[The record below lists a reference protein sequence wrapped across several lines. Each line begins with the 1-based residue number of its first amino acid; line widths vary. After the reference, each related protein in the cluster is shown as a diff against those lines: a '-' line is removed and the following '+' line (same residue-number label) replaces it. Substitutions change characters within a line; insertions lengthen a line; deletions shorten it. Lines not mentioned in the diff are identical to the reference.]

1 MQDNQKPSNSTP
13 RKQFYLFQF
22 IFLTF
27 AHTILDSYATLFPH
41 IQPRIVNR
49 FASVGKTNS
58 LAGIFIASYSIFSS
72 LGQIVFG
79 WLSDRIRTIHF
90 LTFGVAFTAIGL
102 SLVIYAPSELYV
114 FLLLAIGGIGIAA
127 FHPQAT
133 TYAGALAAETRG
145 MGISIFLTGGNIG
158 RALGPLAL
166 LFVPYSLGF
175 DFKVR
180 NVIPIMAFE
189 MGIGILVAIF
199 VPIVLKFEHELD
211 LTASS
216 RVLSHEGESVRESF
230 WVVAGPHFLP
240 LTILFV
246 IASLRTVTGVGLE
259 NFLSI
264 YLDYQ
269 NYSDQVRS
277 LIVALYIFAGSMGI
291 MGSGFVLTRVKT
303 LTLLGF
309 SLIVAPPL
317 LLAALHTKGIPF
329 LIYLFLGNVV
339 LSSSVTLNIILA
351 QMILRGH
358 ENIASSFMMGASWGV
373 GGLLNLLVGAMADKW
388 GLWIVLNGLVLVPLL
403 VSPLMI
409 FLKGQPDLSNPK
421 SEV

>member
-1 MQDNQKPSNSTP
+1 MQDNQKPPNSTP

-41 IQPRIVNR
+41 IQPRLVNR

-58 LAGIFIASYSIFSS
+58 LAGIFIALYSIFSS

-175 DFKVR
+175 NFKVG

-216 RVLSHEGESVRESF
+216 RVLSPEGESVRESF
-230 WVVAGPHFLP
+230 WVVAGPQLLP
-240 LTILFV
+240 LTVLFV

-264 YLDYQ
+264 YLDDQ
-269 NYSDQVRS
+269 DYSDQVRS

-291 MGSGFVLTRVKT
+291 MGSGFVLTRVNT

-309 SLIVAPPL
+309 SLIAAPPL

-329 LIYLFLGNVV
+329 LIFLFLGNVV

-373 GGLLNLLVGAMADKW
+373 GGLLNLLVGAMADKI
-388 GLWIVLNGLVLVPLL
+388 GLWIVLNGLVLVPLV
-403 VSPLMI
+403 VSPLML
-409 FLKGQPDLSNPK
+409 FLKNQPDLSNPK